1 MSESV
6 KSGRSHT
13 QRYAVVSVDTCEES
27 QNTKQGCVVW
37 AGGVGRKAVS
47 GNRRQEKGREGDV
60 RCGGRGRQMTG
71 RTKLVRV
78 GRLK

>member
-1 MSESV
+1 MSGSV

-13 QRYAVVSVDTCEES
+13 QWYAMASIDTCEGW
-27 QNTKQGCVVW
+27 QNTIQGLC
-37 AGGVGRKAVS
+37 GGVGRKDEGS
-47 GNRRQEKGREGDV
+47 YGDV
-60 RCGGRGRQMTG
+60 RCGGRGRQMAG